1 MKYQV
6 SYLRPKKKGFS
17 QQIAGDFLK
26 IEDAEFWSTIVK
38 DQGAKDIQIL
48 VK

>member
-6 SYLRPKKKGFS
+6 SYLKPKQKGFS
-17 QQIAGDFLK
+17 RQIAGDFLK
-26 IEDAEFWSTIVK
+26 IEDAQFWSEIVK
-38 DQGAKDIQIL
+38 DQGAKDIEIL

>member
-6 SYLRPKKKGFS
+6 HYQRKKNKGYSS
-17 QQIAGDFLK
+17 QVATFLK
-26 IEDAEFWSTIVK
+26 IEDAMFWENLMK
-38 DQGAKDIQIL
+38 QQGAKDIQIL

>member
-1 MKYQV
+1 MRYQV
-6 SYLRPKKKGFS
+6 SYLKPKKKGFS

-26 IEDAEFWSTIVK
+26 IEDAHFWSEIVK
-38 DQGAKDIQIL
+38 EQGAKNVEIL

>member
-1 MKYQV
+1 MKFQV

-26 IEDAEFWSTIVK
+26 IEDAQFWSEIVK
-38 DQGAKDIQIL
+38 EQGAKNIEIL
-48 VK
+48 VR